1 MKTVLADT
9 NIILWTFN
17 GGPDFREAIDIAM
30 PGAKVVIPSCVISE
44 LEKLNTTDSK
54 AALRLCEQLDT
65 ANIGNGYADD
75 MLLEAAKNGK
85 IIATNDKELLKKLKN
100 LNINALKI
108 REKNKLIATEGL

>member
-17 GGPDFREAIDIAM
+17 GGPDFREAIDMAI
-30 PGAKVVIPSCVISE
+30 PGAKVVIPNCVISE

-54 AALRLCEQLDT
+54 AALQLCEQLDT
-65 ANIGNGYADD
+65 ADIGNGYADD

-85 IIATNDKELLKKLKN
+85 IIATNDKELLKKLKK

-108 REKNKLIATEGL
+108 REKSKLIATEGL

>member
-17 GGPDFREAIDIAM
+17 GGPDFREAIDIAI
-30 PGAKVVIPSCVISE
+30 PGSKFVIPSCVISQ

-85 IIATNDKELLKKLKN
+85 IIATNDKELLKRLKK

-108 REKNKLIATEGL
+108 REKYKLITTEGL

>member
-1 MKTVLADT
+1 
-9 NIILWTFN
+9 
-17 GGPDFREAIDIAM
+17 
-30 PGAKVVIPSCVISE
+30 
-44 LEKLNTTDSK
+44 
-54 AALRLCEQLDT
+54 
-65 ANIGNGYADD
+65 